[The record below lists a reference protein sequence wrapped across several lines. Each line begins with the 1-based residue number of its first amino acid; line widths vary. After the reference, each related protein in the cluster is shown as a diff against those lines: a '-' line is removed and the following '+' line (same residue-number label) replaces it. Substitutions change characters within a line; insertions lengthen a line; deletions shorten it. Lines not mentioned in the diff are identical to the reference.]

1 MSTLFGEG
9 SLVKKIITWV
19 SAIIIVLPIVAYSTV
34 EVAEAAIYD
43 NIGKY
48 ENVDPSVPLKTSTR
62 NPNKIVGL
70 SMTEKKGVPIMR
82 MNISASSDDVIKK
95 GDQLDIKFSKKNVDT
110 NKIKQ
115 LAAKDNNSLYNIS
128 KKGNDLVVNFKKDAT
143 SGNYQEVFAIATK
156 NVKAH
161 TKATASF
168 AGKDIKIDNNN
179 INSQYRAPQKQ
190 QTNQPQK
197 VVNQNNNQQST
208 NNQQQS
214 STQAASSNDGESQAT
229 TSTGQ
234 TSQQQAAQQQQTQQV
249 QQNQTVQNG
258 GTTQQQANQ
267 TTTDGQQ
274 ISPSFSQAEDA
285 VNQRTTISVTGTATS
300 DPTQKDLQATSS
312 NVAQSETQT
321 SSNTETPETQ
331 TTTST
336 PAATTQT
343 QSNAATQATPQQTTP
358 VVNTNTAATTQTT
371 TAPVQTQTTQ
381 VAQPTQQT
389 TTTQPVVQNQ
399 TTTFEPQQ
407 VSSTTSSTEASDNS
421 GYTEIAN
428 SGYVSPKTT
437 LDNYLTSDQDLDNNQ
452 VQNSEDT
459 YEDNSQYEAIKQH
472 VQQKAQGATQEEI
485 YEITKDLPSIWHYIG
500 TNDTDSDT
508 EGQVWNF
515 HSTLSTG
522 RDLAVTID
530 GTAQPD
536 STDPLQQQMPE
547 LLRAMGKDIEPGALD
562 EAVDIDALKNSQIYQ
577 DYLDGKYTGPNGE
590 NSASTSDAVNTVL
603 NHTKISL
610 DKPDNGAAITQL
622 PDVAKVDPNML
633 LNRAKE
639 NAQNGSTTQT
649 TADADSQQSQ
659 AVYSSIKQDT
669 YNKMT
674 PWASDDEKA
683 EMLKS
688 VPYIWNDASSK
699 TNKDDK
705 VGQLYN
711 YVLNGTDGRQIYYTI
726 DGRVIPNGN
735 KYEKQF
741 PNVIVSLGQNM
752 TKGQFDP
759 IVNNDILKN
768 SKAYQ
773 DYTSKQNSQG
783 NAATTAATTAAT
795 AAPAAGGLGIAPLLL
810 GGLLPVVGLPL
821 LLGGLALAPI
831 ATGAVLATAPIALA
845 LAQPVI
851 LPALALIPAITLG
864 IPAITLGLPLTLG
877 LKLAFAP
884 IDLLNTF
891 VVSKLASIVLTAP
904 ITIFNTIAG
913 VTLGLINTVIGSIP
927 LALFDFIAPVVLNF
941 VIVHVISRL
950 VQLTLFN
957 TLLFTTLAKA
967 LINGAIDLALAL
979 SFIGLPIALIKG
991 LFDLFRLGLG
1001 LFNAFAIPMLVKG
1014 LTFLA
1019 LAPLALLNTI
1029 GLTLFNISIPMLLG
1043 FITSLFLSNL
1053 VGGLTFLTLLGLK
1066 LIKDLLKNGFQLLIR
1081 LAAVATILVG
1091 LPVLIVA
1098 AQILNFFILLVA
1110 NAVGGLLLWGLLTL
1124 AKSLMLAG
1132 LGIALFSL
1140 PLLGQFAI
1148 NTLVKWSIR
1157 ALIHIFRFFVGLF
1170 KVGARLVLSFVLGL
1184 LNAIAGIAKAASVIT
1199 AVVSGIAAALT
1210 ALIPVV
1216 GPVLALLPLL
1226 ISLLSIANSLILTPI
1241 KLLLGF
1247 LNLVVLG
1254 LNLLAI
1260 PVYLFIRPLISIAL
1274 ALGAG
1279 LLSDILMPL
1288 ITLPLVL
1295 FNQLTLFNLI
1305 GLPLL
1310 LLNLLGTFLVEPLV
1324 LAGLGLLNALALP
1337 FLLAL
1342 AALNLVALLGLVLLS
1357 FRLPLIALVL
1367 LALPSLI
1374 PFFNL
1379 IMDTIFLAPLVTLL
1393 LSVLNLFIGL
1403 PLMMLIDSIINLV
1416 VPFLVWLA
1424 GMILLAPI
1432 FGPLAFLNPLTWINL
1447 PLISIIG
1454 TFLTK
1459 LALKLISLPIIFLVN
1474 GLLSLIPAA
1483 VAAFVVGLLRALFGG
1498 LPFLLLAPLFLLPII
1513 LNGLLTALVP
1523 GLNLFT
1529 VPAALVALFL
1539 GLPLALLGLLNN
1551 LLGKAILRVLS
1562 FVLTYLASNVL
1573 KDLLAL
1579 VGVPLVINLLTPL
1592 IFLTKLLTTQ
1602 FGIFPALWLGLPLL
1616 AQLATKALLWGLTF
1630 IKGFAHVALDLLNI
1644 GATLLTLPL
1653 WTILPALNLL
1663 RRLALGFVALVSLP
1677 LRLLKDVFDIIRAIV
1692 EIGAIL
1698 ALPLLVGIPAF
1709 LLLLPLTTLNFLGMK
1724 LLNMAIPF
1732 VLSLLAT
1739 LGASLIVN
1747 LLTFIGM
1754 LALHLFNKL
1763 LKLGAKLLLLG
1774 AITLLILGALPILIG
1789 AAVLNFFLLAA
1800 LNLFIGFNAWLIT
1813 TLFNNLLVG
1822 ALLLGLLLLPLVSQL
1837 IINTVVK
1844 WTIRAVVHLIR
1855 FFVGLF
1861 RLGARLVLQFIIGL
1875 TNLVLGV
1882 TKAISVVA
1890 AVTNLLLAP
1899 ISLLVPVVGPVLFLL
1914 HLLRAGLAG
1923 INFLILLPLKLLAGL
1938 LNLLTLG
1945 GLLLSIPYWLF
1956 IRPLTSVL
1964 LAIGAGILSDI
1975 VMTLLTLP
1983 LVLFNTLT
1991 LFNLIGI
1998 PALLLKA
2005 FNNLV
2010 VLPLLLAGIGLILAV
2025 GLPLALLLGAL
2036 GLLGTL
2042 ALGLLGLGFPLIA
2055 LILLSLPN
2063 LIPFLDLILAAL
2075 NLLGLFSLISSPA
2088 KLLLLPFK
2096 ILLDLFN
2103 DFVLP
2108 LLVGGLTFLLLLP
2121 LLGIITFLNPLRW
2134 LNLGILSAIGTFL
2147 TKLLLGLLAIPFIL
2161 VKNLLTSLIPAVL
2174 AGVLV
2179 GLLRALFGGL
2189 PFLLLALGLLLP
2201 LILNG
2206 LLTALI
2212 PGLNLLTVPLGLL
2225 ALLLGLPLVA
2235 LGILNNLLKQLVWT
2249 VLGTILT
2256 YLAFNLAKDLLDL
2269 LLWLPLQLLLAL
2281 PLFLLNLALNA
2292 FILRPLLLFGLP
2304 LLAALL
2310 TNLALVAF
2318 NLIRRGLELLAELLT
2333 LGATLLLSPLTLGLP
2348 LLNLLRRILKFFV
2361 TLRLLHNLLHQILDG
2376 LLFVIL
2382 PFFNILLF
2390 GLFSWIPGLIALIGT
2405 VLLEH
2410 LPDLLIGALIGLLL
2424 LIPALLIEGLIA
2436 GVINFLLSLLPAL
2449 LGGLLKGLITLF
2461 FNGLPVFLF
2470 IQLLVLLPLILGGL
2484 LTALIPG
2491 LNLLTIP
2498 LGLLALLALPLTIL
2512 GVINNVIQSLLQGL
2526 LAGLLTQLLF
2536 NVIADLSLL
2545 GIPLLFLLSPIL
2557 LVLGAIALLVLSF
2570 LAIIIPAIILSL
2582 LFLPIIGLAMLAL
2595 APILLPIF
2603 LPLILLGLLLFI
2615 PFLIFGILSSAILV
2629 WFFAPILLQLAV
2641 NPIADFVTFILM
2653 TWMMFE
2659 QPVLFWFF
2667 GFINTPVFILSF
2679 IGMFVNWLNPL
2690 NLLFHIIG
2698 IGALIGLPLTL
2709 IADFLVL
2716 SFIKWSSL
2724 LTINFAAGWL
2734 AFLTL
2739 GLAQLGLFNLNLLYI
2754 LNTFIVTLPMIAYV
2768 WIVLVIAAV
2777 VMIATVVVTLGINPV
2792 AIFEIWVMVPLF
2804 TTGAILLALFTMV
2817 IGLTLDVI
2825 MTFIKIP
2832 FIVGNLQFGLLMA
2845 ALANPLAALI
2855 GINLLATLGVT
2866 SIVLLLAGLFMLGW
2880 IWLPVTFSPLS
2891 FLLYFIMGSPLWMTL
2906 NFAGLVP
2913 VIGWIVQLIVDIL
2926 WMLIGLWG
2934 TALVTDNTFALFVHI
2949 FIPLAFSA
2957 VTGIMLL
2964 LGVLPVLLLVLPLA
2978 LIQSLL
2984 LLGLLF
2990 GGVALLSLVV
3000 VIPAVI
3006 FGVLATATMIW
3017 FFAPIFLQILVNPIA
3032 DFVTFTLLLWMMF
3045 EQPILFWWAFQ
3056 FITVPL
3062 MLFSFVGM
3070 FLNWLNPLNYIFKA
3084 LAALPILGIPVVVAL
3099 ALLTLNILRFASL
3112 LTINLFAGFP
3122 AFIVLTIAKWL
3133 MIGLGVL
3140 FFLNTFVVTLPM
3152 IAYVWLVIVIAA
3164 LSMFV
3169 IAFATLGINV
3179 PAIFAIW
3186 VMVPFFTIF
3195 AILIALTTIP
3205 IMLALDLF
3213 DVLIALV
3220 PIVGNL
3226 QLGLLLDLLANPLI
3240 TILAQNIFAILGL
3253 TAIVLFVASLFMLAH
3268 VWLPFT
3274 FGINSF
3280 LLYFVMGNPLWM
3292 LLQFAGLV
3300 PVIGWV
3306 VQLIVDILWMLIGL
3320 WGTALITDNNFALFM
3335 HIFVTLAFAAIPVM
3349 MLLLAV
3355 LPVILLVLPVGIIGS
3370 LILLALINLP
3380 IFLFNLV
3387 LALPVIIFGVFSVGT
3402 LIWFLAPLLLQL
3414 AVNPIADFVAFQL
3427 LLFWAIENPVFFYV
3441 FRILT
3446 VPLMFFTFTGTFVN
3460 WFNPLNWL
3468 FHALNAFT
3476 LLGIPVLALLGV
3488 LTLDILRFASLLTIN
3503 LFAGFPAFI
3512 ILTIAKWLMIGLV
3525 GLYFL
3530 NTFIVTLPMI
3540 AYVWLCL
3547 VLGFI
3552 VVFVS
3557 AFATLGINVPNIF
3570 SIWVM
3575 VPLFTIGAILI
3586 ALTTIPIMLSVDL
3599 VITLLAIAPIV
3610 GSLQLGL
3617 ILATLAN
3624 PLAGLLAINAFGI
3637 LGLTSLIMFALGFFM
3652 QADTWLPVTF
3662 NIIPFLLYFILGGP
3676 LLYSAHMI
3684 GLIPV
3689 IGWIVQIIV
3698 DIAWMLIGLWGTA
3711 LVTDNF
3717 FAIFVHLFVPL
3728 AFATIPGIMMLL
3740 AILPVGLLVLPV
3752 AIIGSLILMA
3762 LINLPV
3768 LLFNLLIAIPV
3779 LLFGLFSAATIV
3791 WFLAPVVLQLMVNP
3805 IADLVT
3811 FIIMVFTAAEQ
3822 PLFYI
3827 IFSWQTIPLT
3837 IGSFM
3842 GMLIN
3847 WLNPLNIL
3855 FHALAIFTIL
3865 AIPITDLGVLLA
3877 IDGLRLLDL
3886 IGIFTIIGAP
3896 AGFLGLL
3903 PLTIAK
3909 WLMVGLVG
3917 LYFLNTFIVTLPMI
3931 AYVWLCLLAGAIL
3944 VFLNAFANLGI
3955 NVPNIFSM
3963 WIMVPFF
3970 SIGAVVLALTV
3981 IPLMLA
3987 VDTAVSIL
3995 AIAPIVGNLQ
4005 LGLIMS
4011 ALLNPIAGLIAANL
4025 FGILGLSSV
4034 ALFFLGLFMLA
4045 DVWLPLTFGLDSF
4058 ILYFLLANPVWYMLH
4073 MAGLVPVV
4081 GWVVQIIVDLIW
4093 MLAGLWGTA
4102 LITDNNFALFVHIFV
4117 TLAFSVIPG
4126 MMLLLAVAPVLLL
4139 LLPVAII
4146 GTLIFFG
4153 LINLPLLLIGIPI
4166 VLLTL
4171 IIGIAGA
4178 LMMFWFFTPIFT
4190 YYMINPIADFIAFIE
4205 LFYTAFQNPVLFW
4218 MFKIFTVPA
4227 LIFSFIGMFTNWL
4240 NPINWL
4246 FIGISLFSLVAP
4258 IITTLFS
4265 LAMLNLLRLGSLVLP
4280 FGFNFVAALV
4290 AFAALTAAKWLLGFI
4305 FLNLAFVI
4313 PALVLKI
4320 PLLILVGLVI
4330 IVIAFL
4336 VVFINAF
4343 ATVGINVPNVFVL
4356 WLSVDVYATWAVLFG
4371 VLHFTALI
4379 AIDLALILFNL
4390 PIVGLLL
4397 GVGLIAAGLAHP
4409 LMILPILIA
4418 QLAIG
4423 LVSIGSFL
4431 SGIFMFAALWVPL
4444 TNNLLAFAVF
4454 LIFANP
4460 IFMMLQ
4466 WMGLVPVIGW
4476 VVQLIFDWT
4485 YMPIAFWF
4493 SGLLTALGFTFNVMT
4508 IVWPIFVA
4516 NMFGISLLTPILGF
4530 LLPLLLPLIPLV
4542 LSIALGMMTLANT
4555 LIAMA
4560 FVPFLVSQ
4568 LLLPILN
4575 LLIAL
4580 LPLLPLI
4587 PLLPLLL
4594 LPLLLLAAPLLLGLG
4609 LLRRLLNFGIS
4620 LLVAIPATLISN
4632 LLGQMIPNLLRLLAF
4647 GLLLGLNIFNFVMNL
4662 IPGLLHKLVTLP
4674 LWILSLAL
4682 LLPYL
4687 LALPLILLDMFNS
4700 FVISALLNLLK
4711 TIGLLILNNFVLN
4724 LLNLLFIKLPML
4736 LLLAIPNLILG
4747 TLLAALAFPLIKLAL
4762 PIINALLVSI
4772 ISSPLLALP
4781 LQLFGLFNQFLRGL
4795 GVIIDLGL
4803 LLLLGLPGLL
4813 PFHNLLMDALF
4824 LLPLLLNLVALFN
4837 LLRTPLKWL
4846 LDIFNQLALPLLVQ
4860 FLTFLALIP
4869 FFGLI
4874 SLLNPFKWLRMALLA
4889 GLATIAVQI
4898 ISTLILLPLKL
4909 LNNKILSLLPALL
4922 NGLLLG
4928 FLRNILGGL
4937 PLDLLGLLALPL
4949 LNILG
4954 LIGALTPGL
4963 RLLGLP
4969 LLLLTQL
4976 LLLPLLLDNL
4986 RNLIAPLLWGLL
4998 AGLLT
5003 YPIAN
5008 LLKNIL
5014 DIALLPLLGLLA
5026 TLPIFL
5032 LKLFNKAFV
5041 LRPLL
5046 LFGLPLLAGL
5056 LAVPL
5061 VAIFNLLRRLV
5072 KFGLNLLNGALALL
5086 TMPIWLGLPALNLL
5100 RRALILPA
5108 LLLTLL
5114 RGLRNILGLLGF
5126 PLLLLAAPLLAGL
5139 ATFLLGLPLITLL
5152 NMLLSMPLLALLLPL
5167 LAALPI
5173 LPIKIL
5179 LDLLLLPLVLLGNK
5193 LLGLPAALLAGLL
5206 LPLLLGGLFRHLLK
5220 LPFDLL
5226 KLLGLGLFNLLL
5238 PFIPLLN
5245 LLTPL
5250 LWPLGLFLLPLAL
5263 ADVIRDLLGNLPFDL
5278 LNLFLLP
5285 LITAIAGLGLLVP
5298 GLGLL
5303 LAPILLP
5310 LILFNLLAAM
5320 PLALI
5325 RTIGDIAKALLLGL
5339 PLALLGALLAL
5350 PVVNLIN
5357 DALSLLLLPL
5367 LSGLLTLPLFLLNL
5381 GLLTLLAFPL
5391 AKGLLPF
5398 LIANGLSALVANF
5411 LPVLIGLLLNP
5422 VIVLANLF
5430 RLLKDLIKTVNRF
5443 ILLGL
5448 LLLPGLIPFHN
5459 LLLNALF
5466 LIPALINGL
5475 SLLNL
5480 LTLPLKFLKDLI
5492 KNTVLPLLAALLTNL
5507 LLLPIF
5513 GPLQFLNPINW
5524 ILVPAIA
5531 LLRTFVTKLLAKL
5544 ILVPGLVLL
5553 NLLTS
5558 LIPAT
5563 LAALVVPFLRGL
5575 LGGLPLDI
5583 LGLLGLPLLNLLALV
5598 GTLIPG
5604 VRLLALPLLLL
5615 TQLLGLPLLLD
5626 TLRNLVAPLLW
5637 GALAGL
5643 LTFPIANLVKDAL
5656 ALLGLP
5662 LLDLLTFLPI
5672 FLLKMLKNV
5681 LLGNLLAIGLPLLA
5695 QALTFFGLVALNL
5708 LRAGLKLLR
5717 NLIPLALTL
5726 LTMPLWFNLPLLN
5739 IIRRVAFWALLGLE
5753 LLTLPFKLL
5762 RDLLRLVGLPLLM
5775 LGLPLLAGLI
5785 NFLLILPLVTLATML
5800 LALPLPLTLLLPLL
5814 ALLGTLPIK
5823 LLADLLLLPLMLLA
5837 NALLALPLA
5846 LLLGVLIPLV
5856 LGGLNGLIKLPLD
5869 LLGLAGLPL
5878 LLGLLD
5884 LGKLFAL
5891 LNPLLWPLLPIINV
5905 LRNILRMMIPF
5916 KLADILK
5923 DILGPLSALPIDGL
5937 LALAIPALG
5946 LLTVLTMLNPL
5957 FWPLLPV
5964 LLPLALTLGLVGT
5977 PIALLRVL
5985 KDLAKLALPVLIALL
6000 LFPIIHT
6007 GLNILGLLALP
6018 LISGLLTLPLFL
6030 LNLGLKTLITLPITK
6045 AVLPI
6050 LINLG
6055 IVLVLAGIPAL
6066 IILPIVVLR
6075 NLVKGLR
6082 LIGDALAALLAL
6094 PGVLKDLFDLVI
6106 LPLKILIKPLL
6117 VLGLP
6122 LLAKVL
6128 TFLALTPLMLLNN
6141 LLAHLIT
6148 LPIVALLGLGNS
6160 LLPLLVPFVLNM
6172 LVRPLS
6178 ALGLMLLNG
6187 VILPAL
6193 LKLAIAIP
6201 LVGLL
6206 VLPFVIG
6213 LLTLPLF
6220 LLSLPFPLFNMGLQL
6235 LSLGMI
6241 IPGLA
6246 MILGG
6251 LILLPV
6257 GLMGL
6262 GGSLT
6267 IPGTT
6272 IPGTGTTPGD
6282 TGNVVPEPGY
6292 GIRQIPSVGFW
6303 VHNDPLVL

>member
-1 MSTLFGEG
+1 M
-9 SLVKKIITWV
+9 
-19 SAIIIVLPIVAYSTV
+19 
-34 EVAEAAIYD
+34 
-43 NIGKY
+43 
-48 ENVDPSVPLKTSTR
+48 
-62 NPNKIVGL
+62 
-70 SMTEKKGVPIMR
+70 
-82 MNISASSDDVIKK
+82 
-95 GDQLDIKFSKKNVDT
+95 
-110 NKIKQ
+110 
-115 LAAKDNNSLYNIS
+115 
-128 KKGNDLVVNFKKDAT
+128 
-143 SGNYQEVFAIATK
+143 
-156 NVKAH
+156 
-161 TKATASF
+161 
-168 AGKDIKIDNNN
+168 
-179 INSQYRAPQKQ
+179 
-190 QTNQPQK
+190 
-197 VVNQNNNQQST
+197 
-208 NNQQQS
+208 
-214 STQAASSNDGESQAT
+214 
-229 TSTGQ
+229 
-234 TSQQQAAQQQQTQQV
+234 
-249 QQNQTVQNG
+249 
-258 GTTQQQANQ
+258 
-267 TTTDGQQ
+267 
-274 ISPSFSQAEDA
+274 
-285 VNQRTTISVTGTATS
+285 
-300 DPTQKDLQATSS
+300 
-312 NVAQSETQT
+312 
-321 SSNTETPETQ
+321 
-331 TTTST
+331 
-336 PAATTQT
+336 
-343 QSNAATQATPQQTTP
+343 
-358 VVNTNTAATTQTT
+358 
-371 TAPVQTQTTQ
+371 
-381 VAQPTQQT
+381 
-389 TTTQPVVQNQ
+389 
-399 TTTFEPQQ
+399 
-407 VSSTTSSTEASDNS
+407 
-421 GYTEIAN
+421 
-428 SGYVSPKTT
+428 
-437 LDNYLTSDQDLDNNQ
+437 
-452 VQNSEDT
+452 
-459 YEDNSQYEAIKQH
+459 
-472 VQQKAQGATQEEI
+472 
-485 YEITKDLPSIWHYIG
+485 
-500 TNDTDSDT
+500 
-508 EGQVWNF
+508 
-515 HSTLSTG
+515 
-522 RDLAVTID
+522 
-530 GTAQPD
+530 
-536 STDPLQQQMPE
+536 
-547 LLRAMGKDIEPGALD
+547 
-562 EAVDIDALKNSQIYQ
+562 
-577 DYLDGKYTGPNGE
+577 
-590 NSASTSDAVNTVL
+590 
-603 NHTKISL
+603 
-610 DKPDNGAAITQL
+610 
-622 PDVAKVDPNML
+622 
-633 LNRAKE
+633 
-639 NAQNGSTTQT
+639 
-649 TADADSQQSQ
+649 
-659 AVYSSIKQDT
+659 
-669 YNKMT
+669 
-674 PWASDDEKA
+674 
-683 EMLKS
+683 
-688 VPYIWNDASSK
+688 
-699 TNKDDK
+699 
-705 VGQLYN
+705 
-711 YVLNGTDGRQIYYTI
+711 
-726 DGRVIPNGN
+726 
-735 KYEKQF
+735 
-741 PNVIVSLGQNM
+741 
-752 TKGQFDP
+752 
-759 IVNNDILKN
+759 
-768 SKAYQ
+768 
-773 DYTSKQNSQG
+773 
-783 NAATTAATTAAT
+783 
-795 AAPAAGGLGIAPLLL
+795 
-810 GGLLPVVGLPL
+810 
-821 LLGGLALAPI
+821 
-831 ATGAVLATAPIALA
+831 
-845 LAQPVI
+845 
-851 LPALALIPAITLG
+851 
-864 IPAITLGLPLTLG
+864 
-877 LKLAFAP
+877 AFAP

-913 VTLGLINTVIGSIP
+913 VTLGLINTLIGSIP

-950 VQLTLFN
+950 VQLTVFN
-957 TLLFTTLAKA
+957 TLLFATLAKA

-991 LFDLFRLGLG
+991 LFDLFKLGLG
-1001 LFNAFAIPMLVKG
+1001 LFNSFAIPMLAKG

-1081 LAAVATILVG
+1081 LAVATTILVG

-1184 LNAIAGIAKAASVIT
+1184 LNAIAGIAKAASVII

-1357 FRLPLIALVL
+1357 FRLPLVALFL
-1367 LALPSLI
+1367 LALPSFI

-1416 VPFLVWLA
+1416 VPFLVWLT
-1424 GMILLAPI
+1424 GMLLLAPI

-1483 VAAFVVGLLRALFGG
+1483 IAAFVVGLLRALFGG

-1513 LNGLLTALVP
+1513 LNGLLTALIP

-1616 AQLATKALLWGLTF
+1616 AQLVTKALLWGLTF
-1630 IKGFAHVALDLLNI
+1630 IKGFAYVALDLFNI

-1709 LLLLPLTTLNFLGMK
+1709 LLLLPLTTINFLGMK

-1800 LNLFIGFNAWLIT
+1800 LNLFLGFNAWLIT

-1882 TKAISVVA
+1882 AKAISVVA

-1983 LVLFNTLT
+1983 LVIINTIALFA
-1991 LFNLIGI
+1991 LIGI

-2036 GLLGTL
+2036 GLLGVL
-2042 ALGLLGLGFPLIA
+2042 ALGLLGLAFPLIA
-2055 LILLSLPN
+2055 LILLALPG
-2063 LIPFLDLILAAL
+2063 LIPFLNL
-2075 NLLGLFSLISSPA
+2075 NLAILNIVGLASLLLNGI
-2088 KLLLLPFK
+2088 KLLLLPLK
-2096 ILLDLFN
+2096 ILKDLIN
-2103 DFVLP
+2103 DFLLP
-2108 LLVGGLTFLLLLP
+2108 LLVAGLSFLLLLP
-2121 LLGIITFLNPLRW
+2121 LLGVITFLNPLRW

-2161 VKNLLTSLIPAVL
+2161 IKNLITSLIPAVL

-2225 ALLLGLPLVA
+2225 ALLLGLPLVT

-2281 PLFLLNLALNA
+2281 PLFLFNLALNA

-2348 LLNLLRRILKFFV
+2348 LLNLLRRILKFLV

-2382 PFFNILLF
+2382 PFFNMLLF

-2470 IQLLVLLPLILGGL
+2470 IQLLVLLPLILVGL

-2526 LAGLLTQLLF
+2526 LASLLTQLLF

-2557 LVLGAIALLVLSF
+2557 LVLGALALLVLSF
-2570 LAIIIPAIILSL
+2570 LAIVIPAIILAL

-2595 APILLPIF
+2595 APILLPLF
-2603 LPLILLGLLLFI
+2603 LPLILIGLLLFI
-2615 PFLIFGILSSAILV
+2615 PFVIFGILSSAILV

-2641 NPIADFVTFILM
+2641 NPIADFVAFILL

-2667 GFINTPVFILSF
+2667 GFINTPAFILSF

-2716 SFIKWSSL
+2716 SLIKWSSL

-2777 VMIATVVVTLGINPV
+2777 VMIATVVVTLGINPIS
-2792 AIFEIWVMVPLF
+2792 IFEIWVMVPLF

-2825 MTFIKIP
+2825 MTLLKIP

-2964 LGVLPVLLLVLPLA
+2964 LGALPVLLLVLPLA

-3006 FGVLATATMIW
+3006 FGVLATATMLW

-3045 EQPILFWWAFQ
+3045 EQPILFWWGFQ

-3152 IAYVWLVIVIAA
+3152 IAYVWLVVVIGV

-3186 VMVPFFTIF
+3186 VMVPFFVIF

-3213 DVLIALV
+3213 DVLVALV

-3240 TILAQNIFAILGL
+3240 TIIAQNIFAILGL
-3253 TAIVLFVASLFMLAH
+3253 TAVVLFIASLFMLAH

-3387 LALPVIIFGVFSVGT
+3387 LALPVILYGIFSVGT

-3427 LLFWAIENPVFFYV
+3427 LLFWAIENSIFFYV

-3503 LFAGFPAFI
+3503 LFAGFPAFL

-3530 NTFIVTLPMI
+3530 NTFIVTLPVI

-3552 VVFVS
+3552 VVFIS

-3586 ALTTIPIMLSVDL
+3586 ALTTIPIMLTADL
-3599 VITLLAIAPIV
+3599 LITLLAIAPIV

-3624 PLAGLLAINAFGI
+3624 PLAGLLAVNVFGI

-3652 QADTWLPVTF
+3652 LADTWLPVTF

-3740 AILPVGLLVLPV
+3740 PILPVALLVLPV

-3762 LINLPV
+3762 SINLPV

-3779 LLFGLFSAATIV
+3779 LLFGVFSAATII

-3847 WLNPLNIL
+3847 WLNPLNLL

-3865 AIPITDLGVLLA
+3865 AIPIVDLGVLLA

-3917 LYFLNTFIVTLPMI
+3917 LYLLNTFIVTLPMI
-3931 AYVWLCLLAGAIL
+3931 AYVWLCLLAGVIL
-3944 VFLNAFANLGI
+3944 VFLNSFANLGI

-3995 AIAPIVGNLQ
+3995 AIVPIVANLQ
-4005 LGLIMS
+4005 IGLIMS
-4011 ALLNPIAGLIAANL
+4011 TLLNPIAGLIAANL

-4058 ILYFLLANPVWYMLH
+4058 IIYFLLANPVWYMLH
-4073 MAGLVPVV
+4073 MAGLVPVI
-4081 GWVVQIIVDLIW
+4081 GWIVQIIVDLIW

-4146 GTLIFFG
+4146 GSLILLG
-4153 LINLPLLLIGIPI
+4153 LINLPILLLGIPI
-4166 VLLTL
+4166 ALLTL

-4178 LMMFWFFTPIFT
+4178 LMMFWFFAPIFT
-4190 YYMINPIADFIAFIE
+4190 YFMINPIADFIAFIE

-4218 MFKIFTVPA
+4218 MFRIFTVPA
-4227 LIFSFIGMFTNWL
+4227 MILSFIGMFTNWL

-4246 FIGISLFSLVAP
+4246 FIGISLFGIAAP
-4258 IITTLFS
+4258 IITSLFA
-4265 LAMLNLLRLGSLVLP
+4265 LGMINLLRFGSLILP
-4280 FGFNFVAALV
+4280 FGFNFVASLV

-4305 FLNLAFVI
+4305 FFNVAFVL
-4313 PALVLKI
+4313 PALILSI
-4320 PLLILVGLVI
+4320 PLLILVGIVI

-4336 VVFINAF
+4336 VVFINAL

-4356 WLSVDVYATWAVLFG
+4356 WLSVDVYATWAVTFI
-4371 VLHFTALI
+4371 VTHFTAFM
-4379 AIDLALILFNL
+4379 AIDLAIILFNL
-4390 PIVGLLL
+4390 PIVALLL
-4397 GVGLIAAGLAHP
+4397 GVGLIAAGLTHP
-4409 LMILPILIA
+4409 LMILPILLA

-4431 SGIFMFAALWVPL
+4431 AGIFMFAALWVPL

-4476 VVQLIFDWT
+4476 IVQLIFDWT
-4485 YMPIAFWF
+4485 YMPIAFWL
-4493 SGLLTALGFTFNVMT
+4493 SGLISAFGFVFVMMT
-4508 IVWPIFVA
+4508 IWPLFVA

-4542 LSIALGMMTLANT
+4542 LSIALGMMVLANT

-4560 FVPFLVSQ
+4560 FVPFLLSL

-4575 LLIAL
+4575 LFLAL

-4724 LLNLLFIKLPML
+4724 LLNFLFIKLPML

-4795 GVIIDLGL
+4795 GVLIDLGL

-4846 LDIFNQLALPLLVQ
+4846 LDIFNQLALPLLAQ
-4860 FLTFLALIP
+4860 LLTFLVLIP
-4869 FFGLI
+4869 FLGLI

-4954 LIGALTPGL
+4954 LIGTLTPGL

-5014 DIALLPLLGLLA
+5014 DIALLPLLGFLV

-5056 LAVPL
+5056 LTAPL

-5072 KFGLNLLNGALALL
+5072 KFGLNLLNGSLALL

-5114 RGLRNILGLLGF
+5114 RGLRNILSLLGF
-5126 PLLLLAAPLLAGL
+5126 PLFLLAAPLLAGL

-5173 LPIKIL
+5173 LPIKLL

-5398 LIANGLSALVANF
+5398 LLANGLSALVANF

-5430 RLLKDLIKTVNRF
+5430 RLLKDFIKTVNRF

-5480 LTLPLKFLKDLI
+5480 LTLPIKFLKDLI

-5531 LLRTFVTKLLAKL
+5531 LLRTVVTKLLAKL
-5544 ILVPGLVLL
+5544 ILIPGLVLL

-5626 TLRNLVAPLLW
+5626 TLRNLIAPLLW

-5643 LTFPIANLVKDAL
+5643 LTFLIANLVKDAL

-5662 LLDLLTFLPI
+5662 LFDLLTFLPI

-5681 LLGNLLAIGLPLLA
+5681 LLGNLLALGLPLLA

-5762 RDLLRLVGLPLLM
+5762 KDLLRLVGLPLLM

-5846 LLLGVLIPLV
+5846 LLLGALIPLV

-6055 IVLVLAGIPAL
+6055 IVLALAGIPAL

-6148 LPIVALLGLGNS
+6148 LSIVALLGLGNS

-6241 IPGLA
+6241 IPGLL
-6246 MILGG
+6246 MIVGG

-6262 GGSLT
+6262 GGSST

-6272 IPGTGTTPGD
+6272 VPGTGTTPGD